1 MTVSFKTMNKNMIDG
16 QLKPMG
22 INNPIILEAFENVPR
37 EIFID
42 KDKSSLSYHEGNI
55 LIKNNRWLLSTMV
68 IARLINCVNISNE
81 DIILEIGACSGYTT
95 AILEK
100 LCSLVVGVEVDG
112 ELRDIANKALTKI
125 EANSAIIVDGD
136 HKDGNLKSAPYDKIF
151 IFGAVPLV
159 PDTLFKQLSE
169 NGSLITVVKN
179 DNNIKSC
186 GKAVVFKK
194 NKDIIS
200 SSNIFDVEVPF
211 MEGFSIKEGFNF

>member
-1 MTVSFKTMNKNMIDG
+1 M
-16 QLKPMG
+16 
-22 INNPIILEAFENVPR
+22 PR

-42 KDKSSLSYHEGNI
+42 KEKSSLSYHEGNI
-55 LIKNNRWLLSTMV
+55 LVKNNRWLLSTMI

-100 LCSLVVGVEVDG
+100 LCSLVVGVEADG
-112 ELRDIANKALTKI
+112 ELRDMANKALTKI

-136 HKDGNLKSAPYDKIF
+136 HKEGNLKSAPYDKIF
-151 IFGAVPLV
+151 IFGAVQSV

-179 DNNIKSC
+179 HNNIKSC

-211 MEGFSIKEGFNF
+211 MEGFSKKEEFNF

>member
-1 MTVSFKTMNKNMIDG
+1 MIDG
-16 QLKPMG
+16 QLKPMW

-42 KDKSSLSYHEGNI
+42 KEKSSLSYHEGNI
-55 LIKNNRWLLSTMV
+55 LVKNNRWLLSTMV

-100 LCSLVVGVEVDG
+100 LCSLVVGVEADG
-112 ELRDIANKALTKI
+112 ELRDMANKALTKI

-136 HKDGNLKSAPYDKIF
+136 HKEGNLKSAPYDKIF
-151 IFGAVPLV
+151 IFGAVQSV

-200 SSNIFDVEVPF
+200 STNIFDVEVPF
-211 MEGFSIKEGFNF
+211 MEGFSKKKGFNF

>member
-1 MTVSFKTMNKNMIDG
+1 MTVSLKTMNKNMIDG

-22 INNPIILEAFENVPR
+22 VNNPIILEAFENVPR

-42 KDKSSLSYHEGNI
+42 KEKSSLSYHEGNI
-55 LIKNNRWLLSTMV
+55 LVKNNRWLLSTMV

-100 LCSLVVGVEVDG
+100 LCSLVVGVEADS

-136 HKDGNLKSAPYDKIF
+136 HKEGNLKSAPYDKIF
-151 IFGAVPLV
+151 IFGAVQSV
-159 PDTLFKQLSE
+159 PDTLFNQLSE

-179 DNNIKSC
+179 YNNIKSC

-211 MEGFSIKEGFNF
+211 MEGFSKKEGFNF

>member
-1 MTVSFKTMNKNMIDG
+1 MTVSLKTMNKNMIDG

-42 KDKSSLSYHEGNI
+42 KNKSSLSYHEGNI

-100 LCSLVVGVEVDG
+100 LCSLVVGVEADS

-136 HKDGNLKSAPYDKIF
+136 HKEGNLKSAPYDKIF
-151 IFGAVPLV
+151 IFGAVQSV
-159 PDTLFKQLSE
+159 PDTLFNQLSE

-179 DNNIKSC
+179 YNNIKSC

-211 MEGFSIKEGFNF
+211 MEGFSKKEGFNF

>member
-1 MTVSFKTMNKNMIDG
+1 MSVSLKTMNKNMIDG

-42 KDKSSLSYHEGNI
+42 KEKSSLSYHEGNI
-55 LIKNNRWLLSTMV
+55 LVKNNRWLLSTMV
-68 IARLINCVNISNE
+68 IARLINCVNISSE

>member
-1 MTVSFKTMNKNMIDG
+1 MTVSLKTMNKNMIDG

-22 INNPIILEAFENVPR
+22 VNNPIILEAFENVPR

-42 KDKSSLSYHEGNI
+42 KEKSSLSYHEGNI
-55 LIKNNRWLLSTMV
+55 LVKNNRWLLSTMV

-100 LCSLVVGVEVDG
+100 LCSLVVGVEADG
-112 ELRDIANKALTKI
+112 ELRDMANKALTKI

-136 HKDGNLKSAPYDKIF
+136 HKEGNLKSAPYDKIF
-151 IFGAVPLV
+151 IFGAVQSV
-159 PDTLFKQLSE
+159 PDTLFNQLSE

-179 DNNIKSC
+179 YNNIKSC

-211 MEGFSIKEGFNF
+211 MEGFSKKKGFNF

>member
-1 MTVSFKTMNKNMIDG
+1 MNKNMIDG

-37 EIFID
+37 EVFID
-42 KDKSSLSYHEGNI
+42 KEKSSLSYHEGNI
-55 LIKNNRWLLSTMV
+55 LVKNNRWLLSTMV

-81 DIILEIGACSGYTT
+81 DIILEIGSCSGYAT

-100 LCSLVVGVEVDG
+100 LCSLVVGVEADG
-112 ELRDIANKALTKI
+112 ELRELANKALTEI

-136 HKDGNLKSAPYDKIF
+136 HKGGNLKSAPYDKIF
-151 IFGAVPLV
+151 IFGAVPFV
-159 PDTLFKQLSE
+159 PDTLFNQLSE
-169 NGSLITVVKN
+169 NGSLITVLKN
-179 DNNIKSC
+179 YNNIKSC

-200 SSNIFDVEVPF
+200 SSNVFDVEVPF
-211 MEGFSIKEGFNF
+211 MEGFVIKEEFNF

>member
-1 MTVSFKTMNKNMIDG
+1 LTVSLKTMNKNMIDG

-42 KDKSSLSYHEGNI
+42 KEKSSLSYHEGNI
-55 LIKNNRWLLSTMV
+55 LVKNNRWLLSSMV

-81 DIILEIGACSGYTT
+81 DIILEIGACSGYAT

-100 LCSLVVGVEVDG
+100 LCSLVVGLEADG

-136 HKDGNLKSAPYDKIF
+136 HKEGNLKSAPYDKIF
-151 IFGAVPLV
+151 IFGAVPSV

-169 NGSLITVVKN
+169 NGALITVVKN
-179 DNNIKSC
+179 HNNIKSC

-211 MEGFSIKEGFNF
+211 MEGFSKKEGFNF

>member
-1 MTVSFKTMNKNMIDG
+1 MIDG

-37 EIFID
+37 EIFLD
-42 KDKSSLSYHEGNI
+42 KEKSSLSYHEGNI
-55 LIKNNRWLLSTMV
+55 LVKNNRWLLSTMV

-81 DIILEIGACSGYTT
+81 DIILEIGACSGYST

-100 LCSLVVGVEVDG
+100 LCSLVVGVEADG

-136 HKDGNLKSAPYDKIF
+136 HKEGNLKSAPYDKIF
-151 IFGAVPLV
+151 IFGAVPSV
-159 PDTLFKQLSE
+159 PDTLFNQLSE

-179 DNNIKSC
+179 NNNIKSC

-211 MEGFSIKEGFNF
+211 MEGFSKKEEFNF

>member
-1 MTVSFKTMNKNMIDG
+1 
-16 QLKPMG
+16 
-22 INNPIILEAFENVPR
+22 
-37 EIFID
+37 
-42 KDKSSLSYHEGNI
+42 
-55 LIKNNRWLLSTMV
+55 MV

-100 LCSLVVGVEVDG
+100 LCSLVVGVEADG
-112 ELRDIANKALTKI
+112 ELRDMANKALTKI

-136 HKDGNLKSAPYDKIF
+136 HKEGNLKSAPYDKIF
-151 IFGAVPLV
+151 IFGAVQLV
-159 PDTLFKQLSE
+159 PDTLFNQLSE

-179 DNNIKSC
+179 YNNIKSC

-200 SSNIFDVEVPF
+200 SCNIFDVEVPF
-211 MEGFSIKEGFNF
+211 MVGFCK

>member
-1 MTVSFKTMNKNMIDG
+1 MTVSLKTMNKNMIDG

-55 LIKNNRWLLSTMV
+55 LVKNNRWLLSTMV

-100 LCSLVVGVEVDG
+100 LCSLVVGVEVDS

-200 SSNIFDVEVPF
+200 SSNVFDVEVPF

>member
-42 KDKSSLSYHEGNI
+42 KNKSSLSYHEGNI

-68 IARLINCVNISNE
+68 IARLINCLNISNE

-194 NKDIIS
+194 NKI
-200 SSNIFDVEVPF
+200 
-211 MEGFSIKEGFNF
+211 

>member
-1 MTVSFKTMNKNMIDG
+1 MTVSLKTMNKNMIDG
-16 QLKPMG
+16 HLKPMG
-22 INNPIILEAFENVPR
+22 VNNPIILEAFENVPR

-42 KDKSSLSYHEGNI
+42 KEKSSLSYHEGNI
-55 LIKNNRWLLSTMV
+55 LVKNNRWLLSTMV

-81 DIILEIGACSGYTT
+81 DIILEIGACCGYTT

-100 LCSLVVGVEVDG
+100 LCSLVVGVEADS

-136 HKDGNLKSAPYDKIF
+136 HKEGNLKSAPYDKIF
-151 IFGAVPLV
+151 IFGAVPSV

-179 DNNIKSC
+179 HNNIKSC

-211 MEGFSIKEGFNF
+211 MEGFSNKEGFNF

>member
-1 MTVSFKTMNKNMIDG
+1 MTVSLKTMNKNMIDG

-22 INNPIILEAFENVPR
+22 INNPIILEAFKNVPR
-37 EIFID
+37 EVFID
-42 KDKSSLSYHEGNI
+42 KEKSSLSYHEGNI
-55 LIKNNRWLLSTMV
+55 LVKTNRWLLSTMV

-81 DIILEIGACSGYTT
+81 DIILEIGSCSGYTT

-100 LCSLVVGVEVDG
+100 LCSLVVGVEADV
-112 ELRDIANKALTKI
+112 ELREIANKALTKI

-136 HKDGNLKSAPYDKIF
+136 HKEGNLKSAPYDKIF

-159 PDTLFKQLSE
+159 PDALFNQLSE
-169 NGSLITVVKN
+169 NGSLITVLKN
-179 DNNIKSC
+179 YKNIKSC

-200 SSNIFDVEVPF
+200 SSNVFDVEVPF
-211 MEGFSIKEGFNF
+211 MEGFGKKEEFNF

>member
-1 MTVSFKTMNKNMIDG
+1 MIDG

-42 KDKSSLSYHEGNI
+42 KEKSSLSYHEGNI
-55 LIKNNRWLLSTMV
+55 LVKNNRWLLSSMV

-100 LCSLVVGVEVDG
+100 LCSLVVGLEADG

-136 HKDGNLKSAPYDKIF
+136 HKEGNLKSAPYDKIF

-211 MEGFSIKEGFNF
+211 MEGFSKKEGFNF

>member
-1 MTVSFKTMNKNMIDG
+1 MIDG

-22 INNPIILEAFENVPR
+22 VNNPIILEAFENVPR

-42 KDKSSLSYHEGNI
+42 KEKSSLSYHEGNI
-55 LIKNNRWLLSTMV
+55 LVKNNRWLLSTMV

-81 DIILEIGACSGYTT
+81 DIILE
-95 AILEK
+95 
-100 LCSLVVGVEVDG
+100 
-112 ELRDIANKALTKI
+112 RDMANNALTNI

-136 HKDGNLKSAPYDKIF
+136 HKEGNLKSAPYDKIF
-151 IFGAVPLV
+151 IFGAVQSV

-179 DNNIKSC
+179 HNNIKSC

-211 MEGFSIKEGFNF
+211 MEGFSKKEGFNF

>member
-1 MTVSFKTMNKNMIDG
+1 MTVSLKTMNKNMIDG

-22 INNPIILEAFENVPR
+22 VNNPIILEAFENVPR

-42 KDKSSLSYHEGNI
+42 KEKSSLSYHEGNI
-55 LIKNNRWLLSTMV
+55 LVKNNRWLLSTMV

-100 LCSLVVGVEVDG
+100 LCSLVVGVEADG

-136 HKDGNLKSAPYDKIF
+136 HKEGNLKSAPYDKIF
-151 IFGAVPLV
+151 IFGAVPSV
-159 PDTLFKQLSE
+159 PDTLFKQLSQ
-169 NGSLITVVKN
+169 NGALITVVKN
-179 DNNIKSC
+179 QNNIKSC

-211 MEGFSIKEGFNF
+211 MEGFSKKEGFNF

>member
-1 MTVSFKTMNKNMIDG
+1 MTVSLKTMNKNMIDG

-42 KDKSSLSYHEGNI
+42 KEKSSLSYHEGNI
-55 LIKNNRWLLSTMV
+55 LVKNNRWLLSTMV

-100 LCSLVVGVEVDG
+100 LCSLVVGVESDG

-136 HKDGNLKSAPYDKIF
+136 HKEGNLKSAPYDKIF
-151 IFGAVPLV
+151 IFGAVQSV